1 MKQQTRGSLMLL
13 LCAMVWGAAFVAQ
26 SEGMNYVE
34 PFTMQAARYA
44 LSGLVLLPV
53 IALRDRKGVSRRP
66 VGAQAKKRQLLCGMI
81 CGALLCAAS
90 IVQQY
95 GILYTTVG
103 KSGFITTTYIILVPF
118 LGLFLKLRVRL
129 INWLCALLSLWGLG
143 LLCVGAG
150 GFSGINRGDWLTL
163 VCAVF
168 FAVHIL
174 FIDRCCHDLDGVRL
188 ACTQFFTC
196 AFISAIFMLL
206 LETPSW
212 AAIKSAWLPIVYA
225 GVFSGGVGYT
235 LQILGQQLVAPTL
248 ASMLLSLESC
258 FATLFGWLLL
268 HQSLSARELLG
279 CAVIFAA
286 ILIAQL
292 PQTNKA

>member
-26 SEGMNYVE
+26 SEGMNYVQ

-53 IALRDRKGVSRRP
+53 IALRDRRDISRRP
-66 VGAQAKKRQLLCGMI
+66 AGAQAKRQLLCGVI
-81 CGALLCAAS
+81 CGALLCVAS

-118 LGLFLKLRVRL
+118 LGLFLKLRIRL
-129 INWLCALLSLWGLG
+129 INWLCALMSLCGLF
-143 LLCVGAG
+143 LLCAGA
-150 GFSGINRGDWLTL
+150 SGLSSINRGDWLTL
-163 VCAVF
+163 LCALF
-168 FAVHIL
+168 FAIHIL

-196 AFISAIFMLL
+196 ALLSAVFMLL
-206 LETPSW
+206 LESPSW
-212 AAIKSAWLPIVYA
+212 AAIQSAWLPIVYA

-268 HQSLSARELLG
+268 HQSLSLRELFG
-279 CAVIFAA
+279 CAIIFAA

-292 PQTNKA
+292 PQKERE